1 MCPPSCRALCKCAGG
16 DGCDKRDPSFQGRR
30 RQKGYVGTPGDVW
43 KGVAVATRAPCTL
56 MCSTQIAAKGTSGP
70 VQHQAA
76 KISLASV
83 TQCLSSS
90 HQPSRFF
97 IPVPSSSE
105 EKIIPPCLQRH
116 LPSVLCFFFSSP
128 AYFPYDI
135 ILVLPNLNRL
145 PEQVSHRQSFP
156 AES

>member
-16 DGCDKRDPSFQGRR
+16 DGCHKRDPSFQDRR

-56 MCSTQIAAKGTSGP
+56 MCSTQIAATGTSGP
-70 VQHQAA
+70 AQQQTA
-76 KISLASV
+76 KISLAAV
-83 TQCLSSS
+83 AQCLSSS

-116 LPSVLCFFFSSP
+116 LCCVFFLPQPISLM
-128 AYFPYDI
+128 PYDI